1 MIYQDVINDSINC
14 ILLEGSFPGTFLDK
28 STPLTKWDFTFPDVS
43 IAIVLH
49 KSHRMPSP
57 LSDKVLLCN

>member
-14 ILLEGSFPGTFLDK
+14 ILLEGSLPDTFLDK
-28 STPLTKWDFTFPDVS
+28 STPLTKWDFTFPEVS
-43 IAIVLH
+43 TAIVLH
-49 KSHRMPSP
+49 KSHSLPST